1 MLPDRLKSFF
11 VDNRISLIVAAAFF
25 METLDGSIIV
35 TALPA
40 IAHSFGEAT
49 LALSVAISAY
59 MIALAVFVPAAGWA
73 SERYGARRVFASA
86 VAVFT
91 IASLLCGLSPNFWSF
106 IAARVLQGSAAAFM
120 SPVGRLVV
128 LRETP
133 KHRLIESLGLIVWP
147 ALIGPVVGP
156 PLGGLI
162 ATYASWHW
170 IFFLNLPIGALGL
183 WLVLRYVPAHEPAD
197 ESKQRFDVYGFAIT
211 SLALVTLLQ
220 GLAFIAESPAQR
232 WAGLALVVAGL
243 VVGALAVRHAQRHPA
258 PILNLQSARE
268 PTFVMSTLAAGFW
281 GRVAINTAP
290 FLLPLMFQI
299 GFADNALRAG
309 LMLLVYMAGNLAMKA
324 ATTWM
329 LKQHG
334 FRRVLVYNGYAH
346 AATLLGCALMGPG
359 WPLPVICV
367 VLVLAGMTRSMHFTA
382 LNTIA
387 FADIP
392 ASARGGA
399 TTLSAV
405 SSQVAAA
412 LAVAF
417 ATLALA
423 LAQRIAGGEGLQ
435 LRDFQIAFGISAALM
450 AGASLWMMRLA
461 HDAGASV
468 TARA

>member
-1 MLPDRLKSFF
+1 MFQRLKTF
-11 VDNRISLIVAAAFF
+11 VTENRIPLIVAAAFF

-35 TALPA
+35 TALPS
-40 IAHSFGEAT
+40 IARSFGETT

-59 MIALAVFVPAAGWA
+59 MIALAVFVPMAGWA
-73 SERYGARRVFASA
+73 SERYGSRRVFATA
-86 VAVFT
+86 VGVFT
-91 IASLLCGLSPNFWSF
+91 FASLLCGLSPNFWSF
-106 IAARVLQGSAAAFM
+106 IASRVLQGSAAAFM

-133 KHRLIESLGLIVWP
+133 KNRLIESLGLIVWP
-147 ALIGPVVGP
+147 ALIGPVLGP

-170 IFFLNLPIGALGL
+170 IFFINLPIGMLGL
-183 WLVLRYVPAHEPAD
+183 WLVLRYVPAHVPQGGR
-197 ESKQRFDVYGFAIT
+197 QRFDLFGFVIT
-211 SLALVTLLQ
+211 SAALVTLLQ
-220 GLAFIAESPAQR
+220 GLAFIADAPGQR
-232 WAGLALVVAGL
+232 LTGVALVGAGL
-243 VVGALAVRHAQRHPA
+243 VIGWFAIQHANRHPA

-268 PTFVMSTLAAGFW
+268 PTFTLSTLSAGFW

-299 GFADNALRAG
+299 GFADSAFKAG
-309 LMLLVYMAGNLAMKA
+309 LMLLVYMGGNLAMKA

-334 FRRVLVYNGYAH
+334 FRRVLVWNGFAH
-346 AATLLGCALMGPG
+346 AALLGGCALLAPS
-359 WPLPVICV
+359 WPLPAICV
-367 VLVLAGMTRSMHFTA
+367 LLVLAGMTRSMHFTA

-399 TTLSAV
+399 TTLTAV
-405 SSQVAAA
+405 SAQVAAA
-412 LAVAF
+412 LSVAF

-423 LAQRIAGGEGLQ
+423 LAQRFSGDAALSLG
-435 LRDFQIAFGISAALM
+435 DFQIGFVISAALM
-450 AGASLWMMRLA
+450 AGSSLWMMRLA
-461 HDAGASV
+461 HDAGAV
-468 TARA
+468 MTAKA